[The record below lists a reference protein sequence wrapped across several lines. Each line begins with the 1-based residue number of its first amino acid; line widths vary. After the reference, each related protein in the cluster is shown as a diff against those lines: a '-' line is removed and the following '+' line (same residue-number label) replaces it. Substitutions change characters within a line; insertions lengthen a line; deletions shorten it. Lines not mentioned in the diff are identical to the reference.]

1 MPARTAAKQ
10 CESKPIKT
18 NYNLNHFEV
27 ITRIASLQAF
37 LNSKNYDLLPSLINE
52 LHLKTRWNHD
62 RF

>member
-1 MPARTAAKQ
+1 MR
-10 CESKPIKT
+10 IKT